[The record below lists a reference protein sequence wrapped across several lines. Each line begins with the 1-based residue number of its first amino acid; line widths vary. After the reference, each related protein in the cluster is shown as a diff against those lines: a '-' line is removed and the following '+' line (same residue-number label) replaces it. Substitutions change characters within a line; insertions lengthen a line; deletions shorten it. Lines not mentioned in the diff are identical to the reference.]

1 MKDEAMNLI
10 LPREQR
16 QVHVSRPL
24 NELRSNARGCL
35 CSCDMVLL
43 MQQTK

>member
-24 NELRSNARGCL
+24 NDAKINKLGNTGE
-35 CSCDMVLL
+35 
-43 MQQTK
+43 K